1 MYDDVRML
9 CIYVCKYVCH
19 AYIQINR
26 QPGRQSERP
35 TDRTT
40 GRHRCILKYIQT
52 YVHACVRTYIHTYM
66 QACTYAFTNTETHTH
81 CLLAICI
88 HGQHI
93 LKAFIHVLVSCVY
106 LADARIYVLADGL
119 DGWVGRRGRRRPY
132 MEACTLM

>member
-1 MYDDVRML
+1 MSCIHTDKQTARQAVR
-9 CIYVCKYVCH
+9 
-19 AYIQINR
+19 
-26 QPGRQSERP
+26 E
-35 TDRTT
+35 TDRQND
-40 GRHRCILKYIQT
+40 RQT
-52 YVHACVRTYIHTYM
+52 QMHTEVHTNIRTCVRAYLHPYVHASMHIRIYKHRD
-66 QACTYAFTNTETHTH
+66 THTH